1 MSKQG
6 VNPFKGRVIPKGR
19 VEWALSQT
27 LSISSAARLLRVSY
41 NTFKKYAKLY
51 DMFEENKNQAGVGVP
66 RKGDTGFSTAR
77 LKDIFDGKHPSYPH
91 YKLQDRLLKNG
102 FLVQECNNCGFDTYR
117 RSDMKSP
124 LLLDF
129 LDGNP
134 KNHDLVNL
142 RLLCY
147 NCFFILK
154 DTAKQLVTPKNVDSL
169 RKRMQQVWKKEEI
182 DS

>member
-51 DMFEENKNQAGVGVP
+51 DLFEENKNQAGVGVP

-77 LKDIFDGKHPSYPH
+77 LKDIFGGKS
-91 YKLQDRLLKNG
+91 G
-102 FLVQECNNCGFDTYR
+102 
-117 RSDMKSP
+117 
-124 LLLDF
+124 
-129 LDGNP
+129 
-134 KNHDLVNL
+134 
-142 RLLCY
+142 
-147 NCFFILK
+147 
-154 DTAKQLVTPKNVDSL
+154 A
-169 RKRMQQVWKKEEI
+169 
-182 DS
+182 

>member
-1 MSKQG
+1 MKNLKIAIIGYGYWGPNLVRNFSKH
-6 VNPFKGRVIPKGR
+6 
-19 VEWALSQT
+19 
-27 LSISSAARLLRVSY
+27 
-41 NTFKKYAKLY
+41 
-51 DMFEENKNQAGVGVP
+51 ENCKVTYVV
-66 RKGDTGFSTAR
+66 D
-77 LKDIFDGKHPSYPH
+77 
-91 YKLQDRLLKNG
+91 KLQDRLLKNG
-102 FLVQECNNCGFDTYR
+102 FLVQECSNCSFDEYR

-129 LDGNP
+129 LDGDS
-134 KNHDLVNL
+134 KNHNLGNL

-154 DTAKQLVTPKNVDSL
+154 DAAKQLVTPKNVDSL

>member
-6 VNPFKGRVIPKGR
+6 TNPFKGRVIPKGR
-19 VEWALSQT
+19 IEWALNQT

-51 DMFEENKNQAGVGVP
+51 DLFEQNKNQAGVGVP
-66 RKGDTGFSTAR
+66 RRGDTGFSTAR
-77 LKDIFDGKHPSYPH
+77 LQDIFDGKHPSYPH

-102 FLVQECNNCGFDTYR
+102 YLAQECSNCGFDEYR

-129 LDGNP
+129 LDLISAKSSSKLNP
-134 KNHDLVNL
+134 SGSMVVRSLFVSVCLMPVINVN
-142 RLLCY
+142 R
-147 NCFFILK
+147 
-154 DTAKQLVTPKNVDSL
+154 A
-169 RKRMQQVWKKEEI
+169 
-182 DS
+182 